1 MGLESALDIFINRM
15 KKGGNMVFLIFMVS
29 FLVSFISFPIVIPRL
44 KEAGIIGKNMNSESQ
59 EEIPEMGGL
68 VIAIGFGAG
77 IVATIFL
84 RTFFDIFLSV
94 SLTPILAVLS
104 TVLIVVLIG
113 IFDDLISIRQGFK
126 AIMPIF
132 AALPLMA
139 IKEGDSL
146 MKIPGLEIINFGIF
160 YSLILVPLGI
170 TGAANAVNML
180 AGFNGLEAGM
190 GIVAIGSL
198 AIIAY
203 LMGQITSL
211 IILIAAFGALLA
223 TLYYNWYPAKILVGD
238 VGTFTIG
245 AVIASSVIIGNY
257 EAAGII
263 LMIPY
268 MVDFLIKAKNH
279 FPSKNWWGIYKNG
292 KLYCPDSGPV
302 GLCQLIMRFSGGISE
317 RNLVL
322 VLMGIET
329 IFGVIAI
336 LIYID

>member
-1 MGLESALDIFINRM
+1 
-15 KKGGNMVFLIFMVS
+15 MVFLIFVIS
-29 FLVSFISFPIVIPRL
+29 FIVSFIYFPIVIPRL
-44 KEAGIIGKNMNSESQ
+44 KKAGVVGKNMNSESQ

-77 IVATIFL
+77 IVTTIFL

-113 IFDDLISIRQGFK
+113 VFDDLISIRQGFK
-126 AIMPIF
+126 AIMPVF
-132 AALPLMA
+132 AALPLIA

-146 MKIPGLEIINFGIF
+146 MKIPGLGIIDFGIF

-190 GIVAIGSL
+190 GILAIGAL

-203 LMGQITSL
+203 LMGQTTSL
-211 IILIAAFGALLA
+211 IILIAALGALLT
-223 TLYYNWYPAKILVGD
+223 TLYYNWYPAQILVGD
-238 VGTFTIG
+238 VGTLTIG
-245 AVIASSVIIGNY
+245 AVIASAVIIGNY
-257 EAAGII
+257 EAAGVI

-302 GLCQLIMRFSGGISE
+302 GLCQLIMKVCGGISE

-322 VLMGIET
+322 VLMGIEAVC
-329 IFGVIAI
+329 GVVAI
-336 LIYID
+336 LIYVD

>member
-1 MGLESALDIFINRM
+1 MI
-15 KKGGNMVFLIFMVS
+15 FLIFMVS
-29 FLVSFISFPIVIPRL
+29 FIVSFISLPIVIPRL
-44 KEAGIIGKNMNSESQ
+44 KKAGIVGKNMNSESQ

-84 RTFFDIFLSV
+84 RTFFDIFLSAN
-94 SLTPILAVLS
+94 LTPILAVLS

-113 IFDDLISIRQGFK
+113 IFDDLISIRQGIK
-126 AIMPIF
+126 AIMPVF

-139 IKEGDSL
+139 IKEGYSL
-146 MKIPGLEIINFGIF
+146 MKIPGLKIINFGIY

-198 AIIAY
+198 AIIAH
-203 LMGQITSL
+203 LMGQTTSF
-211 IILIAAFGALLA
+211 IILIAALGALLA
-223 TLYYNWYPAKILVGD
+223 TLYFNWYPAKILVGD
-238 VGTFTIG
+238 VGTLTIG
-245 AVIASSVIIGNY
+245 AVIASAVIIGNF

-263 LMIPY
+263 LIIPY

-279 FPSKNWWGIYKNG
+279 FPAKNWWGIYKDG
-292 KLYCPDSGPV
+292 KLYCPDSRPV
-302 GLCQLIMRFSGGISE
+302 GLCQLIMKLCGGISE

-322 VLMGIET
+322 VLMGIEA

-336 LIYID
+336 LVYLY

>member
-1 MGLESALDIFINRM
+1 MI
-15 KKGGNMVFLIFMVS
+15 FLIFIISFIVS
-29 FLVSFISFPIVIPRL
+29 FVSFPVIIPRL
-44 KEAGIIGKNMNSESQ
+44 KKAGIVGKNMNSESQ

-68 VIAIGFGAG
+68 VIATGFGAG

-113 IFDDLISIRQGFK
+113 IFDDLISIRQGVK
-126 AIMPIF
+126 AIMPVF

-139 IKEGDSL
+139 IKEGYSL
-146 MKIPGLEIINFGIF
+146 MKIPGLEIINFSIY

-198 AIIAY
+198 AIIAHI
-203 LMGQITSL
+203 MGQTTSF
-211 IILIAAFGALLA
+211 IILIAALGALLA
-223 TLYYNWYPAKILVGD
+223 ALYYNWYPAKILVGD
-238 VGTFTIG
+238 VGTLTIG
-245 AVIASSVIIGNY
+245 AIIASAVIIGNY
-257 EAAGII
+257 EAAGVI

-279 FPSKNWWGIYKNG
+279 FPAKNWWGIYKDG
-292 KLYCPDSGPV
+292 KLYCPDNSPV
-302 GLCQLIMRFSGGISE
+302 GLCQLIMKLCGGISE

-322 VLMGIET
+322 VLMGIEA
-329 IFGVIAI
+329 ILGVIAI
-336 LIYID
+336 LVYVH